1 MNTSID
7 FRPYYRSSIGFDRLF
22 DLLQN
27 ASRVAQ
33 NGDNWPRYDIVR
45 TSEDSYRIRI
55 AVAGFSRDELSLSFE
70 PNLLVVR
77 GTKADKDDVEYLH
90 RGLATRKFERKFEL
104 ADYVEV
110 TGAALEDGLLT
121 IDLKRELPEAMKPRQ
136 IPIGSFDEP
145 AEPQQIEGQKQA
157 A

>member
-7 FRPYYRSSIGFDRLF
+7 FRPFYRSSIGFDRLF
-22 DLLQN
+22 DLVQN
-27 ASRVAQ
+27 ASRAAQ
-33 NGDNWPRYDIVR
+33 SGDNWPRYDIVR
-45 TSEDSYRIRI
+45 TSEDSYSIRI

-77 GTKADKDDVEYLH
+77 GTKADKDNVEYLH

-136 IPIGSFDEP
+136 IPIGSFSEP

>member
-1 MNTSID
+1 MNTTID
-7 FRPYYRSSIGFDRLF
+7 FRPYYRSSVGFDRLF

-27 ASRVAQ
+27 ASSIAQ
-33 NGDNWPRYDIVR
+33 SGDNWPRYDIVR
-45 TSEDSYRIRI
+45 LGEDSYSIRM
-55 AVAGFSRDELSLSFE
+55 AVAGFSRDELSLSYE

-77 GTKADKDDVEYLH
+77 GSKADKDDVEYLH
-90 RGLATRKFERKFEL
+90 RGLATRSFERKFEL

-110 TGAALEDGLLT
+110 ADAALENGLLT
-121 IDLKRELPEAMKPRQ
+121 IELKRELPEAMKPRQ
-136 IPIGSFDEP
+136 IPIGSFSEP

>member
-7 FRPYYRSSIGFDRLF
+7 FRPFYRSSIGFDRLF
-22 DLLQN
+22 DLIQN
-27 ASRVAQ
+27 ASRAAQ
-33 NGDNWPRYDIVR
+33 SGDNWPRYDIVR
-45 TSEDSYRIRI
+45 TSEDSYSIRI

-70 PNLLVVR
+70 PNLLVVC

-136 IPIGSFDEP
+136 IPIGSFSEP

>member
-7 FRPYYRSSIGFDRLF
+7 FTPYFRSSIGFDRLF

-27 ASRVAQ
+27 ASRVAES
-33 NGDNWPRYDIVR
+33 GDNWPRYDIVR
-45 TSEDSYRIRI
+45 AGEDCYSIRM
-55 AVAGFSRDELSLSFE
+55 AVAGFSSDELSLSYE

-77 GTKADKDDVEYLH
+77 GNKAGRSDAEYLH
-90 RGLATRKFERKFEL
+90 RGLATRSFERKFEL

-110 TGAALEDGLLT
+110 AGATLENGLLT
-121 IDLKRELPEAMKPRQ
+121 IELKRELPEALKPRQ
-136 IPIGSFDEP
+136 IPIGSFGEP
-145 AEPQQIEGQKQA
+145 AAPQQIEGQKQA